1 MLVAE
6 GFVNLEDVAQC
17 DLEELSS
24 IQGFD
29 NELAKELIER
39 ATEFLSTESKEIEK
53 KLTDLKVKDDL
64 RNFEY
69 LNQKMILKLAEK
81 KILTLDDLGELDS
94 EELLNILRSDG
105 IEDEQ
110 ASGEIIMA
118 ARAHWFD
125 DEEKLEKES

>member
-1 MLVAE
+1 
-6 GFVNLEDVAQC
+6 
-17 DLEELSS
+17 
-24 IQGFD
+24 
-29 NELAKELIER
+29 
-39 ATEFLSTESKEIEK
+39 
-53 KLTDLKVKDDL
+53 
-64 RNFEY
+64 
-69 LNQKMILKLAEK
+69 MILKLAEK

-94 EELLNILRSDG
+94 EELLNILKSDG